1 MRYLAIDY
9 GLKRLG
15 LALCDASE
23 TIVSPLCQLQR
34 DSKRPEVVLNR
45 VKEIVAEYQI
55 EALVVGL
62 PLNIDGSEGGQAVV
76 SRQFAEEVAGAVAL
90 PLHMQDER
98 LSTAAADELLN
109 ESVLLFRF
117 QKLIAP
123 VIDYR
128 AGNHHPPDGTRNVLF
143 VWPCEILH

>member
-34 DSKRPEVVLNR
+34 DSKRPEVVLDR
-45 VKEIVAEYQI
+45 IKEIVGEYQI

-62 PLNIDGSEGGQAVV
+62 PLNMDGSEGGMVTV
-76 SRQFAEEVAGAVAL
+76 SRQFAEEVAGAVGL

-109 ESVLLFRF
+109 ETEFTKD
-117 QKLIAP
+117 QKKRRRDMLAACDILQSFL
-123 VIDYR
+123 
-128 AGNHHPPDGTRNVLF
+128 DGR
-143 VWPCEILH
+143 